1 MNNKVGL
8 LKNFSWTF
16 VGSLIFAFS
25 QWIILIVLAKFGNPE
40 VVGQFSLGLAITA
53 PFVLFANMQ
62 LRNIVATD
70 SVEKYSFS
78 QYFGTRLSI
87 MFITLFIL
95 LVFLLFTNYSIYLS
109 VIILLVGLSKVIESL
124 SELTHGYFQQK
135 ERMDYAGKSLILKSI
150 SSIIAFSVVFI
161 ITRNLL
167 FSLIALNV
175 VWFFRLLLFDLKIV
189 SKYTEVK
196 PNYSNIKSILLLGLP
211 LGFVSIINSLNTNI
225 PRYFLEN
232 YYNIEQLGY
241 FSAIAY
247 ILVVGNLFI
256 RPVSLVTA
264 PRIAQSFQVG
274 NIKKYIRYTLLS
286 LIIALILGVFI
297 FIIIFI
303 KGEFLLTIIY
313 DNRYAKYSKIFNIMA
328 IGSIIGFFTTF
339 LNTSIVAAREFKI
352 QPVINLITLSVTSL
366 VSIMFIPTMGILG
379 AAYVT
384 LIAFITQFLLSLML
398 FLYILKKVKKKN
410 EN

>member
-211 LGFVSIINSLNTNI
+211 
-225 PRYFLEN
+225 
-232 YYNIEQLGY
+232 
-241 FSAIAY
+241 
-247 ILVVGNLFI
+247 
-256 RPVSLVTA
+256 
-264 PRIAQSFQVG
+264 
-274 NIKKYIRYTLLS
+274 
-286 LIIALILGVFI
+286 
-297 FIIIFI
+297 
-303 KGEFLLTIIY
+303 
-313 DNRYAKYSKIFNIMA
+313 
-328 IGSIIGFFTTF
+328 
-339 LNTSIVAAREFKI
+339 
-352 QPVINLITLSVTSL
+352 
-366 VSIMFIPTMGILG
+366 
-379 AAYVT
+379 
-384 LIAFITQFLLSLML
+384 
-398 FLYILKKVKKKN
+398 
-410 EN
+410 

>member
-109 VIILLVGLSKVIESL
+109 VVILLVGLSKVIESL

-150 SSIIAFSVVFI
+150 SSIMAFSVVFI

-274 NIKKYIRYTLLS
+274 NIKRYIRYTLLS

-303 KGEFLLTIIY
+303 KGDFLLTIIY

-366 VSIMFIPTMGILG
+366 VSIMFVPTMGILG